1 MAPNTKLAKSLESL
15 KIIQDTIGT
24 VFESSYLPAN
34 DRRILSSQGFIEPI
48 IKGWHFISNPEKN
61 LQQGDTSLWYSNF
74 WLFISKYIKKRFG
87 EDYIVNPDD
96 SLLLHTGSTVIPQQL
111 IVATKANGNMNL
123 TLPTNIKVIIY
134 SDKNIPENATIING
148 MRTYTLE
155 HALCK
160 ISPAFYK
167 SNPTEVEIAFGL
179 IHEPSKLLNILLSDV
194 RMEASAGRII
204 GALRFLKR
212 EQDANRIK
220 STLIASLFTIRE
232 TNPFEISTPTI
243 HFSREKSPY
252 TMRIRSMWKKYKED
266 VVLAF
271 KDVSPSSITK
281 DAYLANMQEIYTS
294 DAYHSLSIEGYKVT
308 DELINRVANLNWNPE
323 KTEEDMQ
330 SRNALAARGY
340 YQAFEKVKKTVEK
353 IFDSNN
359 PSEILKNDF
368 HEWYTQLFAPSV
380 TAGIIK
386 PYALAG
392 YRNHQVIIQNSAH
405 SPLPHY
411 AISDAIDAFFELMS
425 EETNA
430 CVRAVLGHFI
440 FAFIHPYPDGNGR
453 ISRFIMNTMLSSGQY
468 PWTII
473 KVEDRD
479 EYMKS
484 LESASVY
491 GDIKPFA
498 FFIARRVKN
507 ALK

>member
-24 VFESSYLPAN
+24 VFESSDLPAN

-48 IKGWHFISNPEKN
+48 IKGWYFISNPEKN
-61 LQQGDTSLWYSNF
+61 LQQGNTTLWYSNF
-74 WLFISKYIKKRFG
+74 WLFISKYLKNRFG
-87 EDYIVNPDD
+87 EDYIINPDD
-96 SLLLHTGSTVIPQQL
+96 SLLLHTGSTIIPQQL
-111 IVATKANGNMNL
+111 IVASKANGNMNL

-134 SDKNIPENATIING
+134 SDKNIPENATLINEL
-148 MRTYTLE
+148 RTYPLE

-160 ISPAFYK
+160 ISSAFYK
-167 SNPTEVEIAFGL
+167 SNPTETEIAFGL
-179 IHEPSKLLNILLSDV
+179 IGEPSKLLSVLLSDE

-212 EQDANRIK
+212 DQDANRIK
-220 STLIASLFTIRE
+220 STLMASLFTIRE

-243 HFSREKSPY
+243 QSSREKSPY
-252 TMRIRSMWKKYKED
+252 TMRIRSMWKKYRED
-266 VVLAF
+266 VLLAF
-271 KDVSPSSITK
+271 KDVSSFSITK
-281 DAYLANMQEIYTS
+281 DKYLANMQEIYTS

-308 DELINRVANLNWNPE
+308 NDLINRVANHDWNPE
-323 KTEEDMQ
+323 KTEEDMH

-340 YQAFEKVKKTVEK
+340 YQAFEAVKKTVEK
-353 IFDSNN
+353 IFDSTN
-359 PSEILKNDF
+359 PVDILKNDF

-411 AISDAIDAFFELMS
+411 AISDAIDVFFELMS

-430 CVRAVLGHFI
+430 CVKAVLGHFI

-453 ISRFIMNTMLSSGQY
+453 ISRFIMNTMLASGQH
-468 PWTII
+468 PWTVI

-484 LESASVY
+484 LERASVH

-498 FFIARRVKN
+498 LFIVQRVN
-507 ALK
+507 NI